1 VLEKNHRHYSN
12 PNEDLVMD
20 LDEDE
25 HTAAYNFYAKDQ
37 FESLEVA
44 NNAVL
49 KGAWGKIGDD
59 ELKSVNLAGLE
70 TTDQEK
76 LEAKEAKERQKKA
89 VKRTR
94 LDLQKIRRQAE
105 SQAKKASTAKTTSS
119 DAGPSGSNSSTQPS
133 TPPPPPPNQLQHL
146 EDNDRTPKG
155 ECVLL
160 LTACCD

>member
-1 VLEKNHRHYSN
+1 MNHEQTIKLQIQNRGLRSLKISVVCIWIWIRIAHAGPYTCCTYTLLRQAFSEVLEKNYRHYSN
-12 PNEDLVMD
+12 PDEDLVMD

-25 HTAAYNFYAKDQ
+25 HTAACNFYAKDQ

-76 LEAKEAKERQKKA
+76 LEAKEAK
-89 VKRTR
+89 
-94 LDLQKIRRQAE
+94 
-105 SQAKKASTAKTTSS
+105 
-119 DAGPSGSNSSTQPS
+119 
-133 TPPPPPPNQLQHL
+133 
-146 EDNDRTPKG
+146 
-155 ECVLL
+155 
-160 LTACCD
+160 